1 VPLSSH
7 HNLAQDSMQ
16 FPNVNSE
23 CISNFKVTDFFTNMR
38 RPRDVKTDTSKFET
52 VEESI
57 GSRKKGNF
65 F

>member
-1 VPLSSH
+1 ML
-7 HNLAQDSMQ
+7 
-16 FPNVNSE
+16 
-23 CISNFKVTDFFTNMR
+23 

-57 GSRKKGNF
+57 GSRKEGNF